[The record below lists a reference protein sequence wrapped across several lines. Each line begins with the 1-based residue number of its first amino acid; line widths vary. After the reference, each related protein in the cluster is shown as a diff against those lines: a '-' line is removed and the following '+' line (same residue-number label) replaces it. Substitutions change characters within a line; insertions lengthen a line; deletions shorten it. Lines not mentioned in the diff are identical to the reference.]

1 MSVSSSLTTVFQIC
15 KSDFPLFAVL
25 ELVTTSVNQPSL
37 GLTLSKW
44 LYYCLLI
51 ASLEQEL
58 PCQDYSLAI
67 ASLAY
72 LDSWHKNAHLRG
84 APLVFLFGDAII
96 SWGCLWSFTSSV
108 TGRVQPQNEKVLL
121 PVIRYPKKRKGSIY
135 PNLHLF
141 FSFPTPAFAT
151 VRHWRKPGSCWETL
165 GIQLPQHPPA
175 SSTRHGTGF
184 FSRKMWWGWKG
195 KTWKANNK
203 KCHIL
208 TYCQGSML
216 ARSFLNSYWVFPSAM
231 RCLEI
236 VEIFGAR
243 FEAKRNW
250 IMWPQSSEVVMHF
263 RLQVFGVTWVT
274 WGVEHW
280 KPDSRQMR
288 QIWLCRIWQMLTRSN
303 SPMSWMLHP
312 KPWIIW
318 EMTIRR
324 CRGRGAK
331 LCNVGM
337 SRDWTTIKKLFFFLE

>member
-141 FSFPTPAFAT
+141 FFHFWLQHSPREGTEESQGAVEKRWGFNFRSILQLHQQDTGPVFFPA
-151 VRHWRKPGSCWETL
+151 RCG
-165 GIQLPQHPPA
+165 GD
-175 SSTRHGTGF
+175 G
-184 FSRKMWWGWKG
+184 KG
-195 KTWKANNK
+195 KHERQTTKNATYW
-203 KCHIL
+203 HI
-208 TYCQGSML
+208 
-216 ARSFLNSYWVFPSAM
+216 V
-231 RCLEI
+231 
-236 VEIFGAR
+236 
-243 FEAKRNW
+243 
-250 IMWPQSSEVVMHF
+250 
-263 RLQVFGVTWVT
+263 
-274 WGVEHW
+274 
-280 KPDSRQMR
+280 
-288 QIWLCRIWQMLTRSN
+288 
-303 SPMSWMLHP
+303 
-312 KPWIIW
+312 
-318 EMTIRR
+318 
-324 CRGRGAK
+324 
-331 LCNVGM
+331 
-337 SRDWTTIKKLFFFLE
+337 RDQC